1 MKNSNIQIE
10 PRAYRVEDFC
20 RTYGLGRTKTYALIK
35 TGELKSVVIGGRRLI
50 PKEAAE
56 ALLTAAQSAV

>member
-1 MKNSNIQIE
+1 MTNTTQIE

-20 RTYGLGRTKTYALIK
+20 RAYGLGRTKTYALLK

-56 ALLTAAQSAV
+56 ALLAAAMQAA